1 MCSLFVRDARLDDAA
16 IIVEFNRLLAQESEA
31 KDLNVEV
38 LACGVRRA
46 LEQPEM
52 CRYFVAEW
60 KQGEGKPVVV
70 GQSMLTYELTD
81 WRDGVLWWFQSVY
94 VVRDYRGRGVFRAL
108 FEHIHRLARTT
119 PDVRGLRL
127 YVEQHNAQ
135 ALATYGRLGMQPS
148 GHLVY
153 EMDWSGERLEES

>member
-1 MCSLFVRDARLDDAA
+1 MTNLVVRDATLADAA
-16 IIVEFNRLLAQESEA
+16 VVVEFNRLLARESEH
-31 KDLNVEV
+31 KELDVEV
-38 LACGVRRA
+38 LSRGVRRA
-46 LEQPEM
+46 LSSPDL

-60 KQGEGKPVVV
+60 KEGEGKPVIV

-81 WRDGVLWWFQSVY
+81 WRDGMLWWFQSVY

-119 PDVRGLRL
+119 PEVRGLRL

-135 ALATYGRLGMQPS
+135 ALATYKRLGMQPS

-153 EMDWSGERLEES
+153 EMDWSGSEKAD

>member
-1 MCSLFVRDARLDDAA
+1 MTNLVVRDATLADAA
-16 IIVEFNRLLAQESEA
+16 VVIEFNRLLARESEH
-31 KDLNVEV
+31 KELDVET
-38 LACGVRRA
+38 LTRGVRRA
-46 LEQPEM
+46 LERPDL

-60 KQGEGKPVVV
+60 KEGEGKPVIV

-127 YVEQHNAQ
+127 YVEQHNTQ
-135 ALATYGRLGMQPS
+135 ALATYQRLGMQPS

-153 EMDWSGERLEES
+153 EMDWSGERPAGQ